1 MWPFVS
7 GSHQVACFQD
17 SSMLCHVSVFHLFLS
32 LNIIPLH
39 GYTVDYWTSW
49 VWTMWVH
56 LQMNFKYS
64 WPFVSVGVASMEST
78 NCRKCTVF
86 MIHSQLTQLVW
97 YPQIQRTY
105 GTSASMDFSIWGK
118 STNQFLRDTEGL
130 KPREKLRFR
139 MKEIHQEPKM
149 QLWFFHIT
157 LLQIKCPS
165 F

>member
-86 MIHSQLTQLVW
+86 MIHSQLTQVVW

-118 STNQFLRDTEGL
+118 STNQFLRDTEG
-130 KPREKLRFR
+130 KLNYLLF
-139 MKEIHQEPKM
+139 IHP
-149 QLWFFHIT
+149 LVDWYLCCFHFFIV
-157 LLQIKCPS
+157 
-165 F
+165 